1 MSNNSNNEKLTERVS
16 KLEFRVEE
24 LDKTVEELKPL
35 ISKQVKLEVQYTHIL
50 EKLDVIEKSVSDI
63 SKRPAKFWDY
73 AICVIIS
80 VVIGFI
86 ISKMIGI

>member
-1 MSNNSNNEKLTERVS
+1 MANNSDNGKLSERVT
-16 KLEFRVEE
+16 KVEFRVDE
-24 LDKTVEELKPL
+24 LDKTIEELKPL

-80 VVIGFI
+80 GVIGFI
-86 ISKMIGI
+86 ISKIIGI